1 MTVVPVHFSESGS
14 IQVHQSRVC
23 SCPLKWPTGFYW
35 YGGKKLS
42 LGGVPKWLEKLLS
55 HGPSQLEDEIVLRE
69 CTEDTSPP
77 EEVVSNELNGDP
89 LSQEDGIMPTDS
101 AQDSSPDKPESVYD
115 DDGGGKNLA
124 TSAPEPKIA
133 AKWTLQFKAKDQ
145 AS

>member
-1 MTVVPVHFSESGS
+1 M
-14 IQVHQSRVC
+14 C

-124 TSAPEPKIA
+124 TSAPDQKLLPNGRYNLRQKIKPPK
-133 AKWTLQFKAKDQ
+133 TLVEQGTVQDELT
-145 AS
+145 S

>member
-1 MTVVPVHFSESGS
+1 M
-14 IQVHQSRVC
+14 
-23 SCPLKWPTGFYW
+23 
-35 YGGKKLS
+35 
-42 LGGVPKWLEKLLS
+42 S

-124 TSAPEPKIA
+124 ISAP
-133 AKWTLQFKAKDQ
+133 D
-145 AS
+145 